1 MTKLH
6 NSLNKPNFHFSRG
19 HEGRGVAGEVC
30 VVRGETL
37 REEWIYVII
46 NNNNNLYTPSL
57 PILPYTLRD
66 ANRSQLGGAAGRGV
80 QA

>member
-6 NSLNKPNFHFSRG
+6 NSLKKPNFHFSRG
-19 HEGRGVAGEVC
+19 HEGRGGAGDVC

-46 NNNNNLYTPSL
+46 NNNNNLYTHSL
-57 PILPYTLRD
+57 SILPCALTD
-66 ANRSQLGGAAGRGV
+66 ANRSQMRAEVVA
-80 QA
+80 